1 MPSLS
6 APRAY
11 SWSFLFKGRPRAWSL
26 LDRRPSFP
34 EPSSFLGRC
43 SAATSLGLLPEPSD
57 PPLWGVWPR
66 TLLVEGFDSFSH
78 IPYSEWI
85 AFLFKQI
92 LGLNLSLLLNS
103 LLSVETLFI
112 DEAWILDSFRK
123 FFAPSD
129 WSRYGITAAW
139 SWFSVFFSSLAAS
152 ILTLPYSFLFVSHW
166 KNGGLFSL
174 NFLLVEF
181 IPQLLLVSKMPLT
194 VGFFL
199 PLRLVELTASCAF
212 FPLFLPAWVSSRFR
226 LLSGTASFFSFG
238 GADSYSLSGISWGLR
253 TSTTASSFSD
263 SWA

>member
-103 LLSVETLFI
+103 LLSVETSLSFQSSPRSPFSRDLVHWWSLNLGLLSQILCSFGLVSLWNNRSLILIFSLLLFSGWFYF
-112 DEAWILDSFRK
+112 DSSLFLSFRK
-123 FFAPSD
+123 
-129 WSRYGITAAW
+129 
-139 SWFSVFFSSLAAS
+139 SLKKRG
-152 ILTLPYSFLFVSHW
+152 FV
-166 KNGGLFSL
+166 
-174 NFLLVEF
+174 
-181 IPQLLLVSKMPLT
+181 
-194 VGFFL
+194 
-199 PLRLVELTASCAF
+199 
-212 FPLFLPAWVSSRFR
+212 
-226 LLSGTASFFSFG
+226 
-238 GADSYSLSGISWGLR
+238 
-253 TSTTASSFSD
+253 
-263 SWA
+263 